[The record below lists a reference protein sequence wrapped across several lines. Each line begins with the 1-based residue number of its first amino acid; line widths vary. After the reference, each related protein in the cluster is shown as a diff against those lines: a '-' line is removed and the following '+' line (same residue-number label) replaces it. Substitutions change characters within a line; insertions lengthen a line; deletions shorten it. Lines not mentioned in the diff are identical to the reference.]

1 MVLPVCQNHRGAAT
15 WRSAKHPRGDLLADH
30 VVGMGHFEDCDASI
44 HGAFAAGVLILR
56 PSLNSDEL
64 PAMSADHSQ
73 PDPAPTIRRPDRK
86 LILLRLAAQAV
97 RVTAST
103 IAVVAL
109 LRQQWVAAGAFAIVW
124 LLILGAPRVF
134 SLLQDSEEQ

>member
-1 MVLPVCQNHRGAAT
+1 ME
-15 WRSAKHPRGDLLADH
+15 
-30 VVGMGHFEDCDASI
+30 HFEDCDASV

-86 LILLRLAAQAV
+86 FILLRLAAQAV

-124 LLILGAPRVF
+124 LLILGAPRVL
-134 SLLQDSEEQ
+134 SLLQDSEGQQKVVNAGQDDDTFGLKPGR